1 MKGKQTNKTE
11 KGKKNYVLLIF
22 LFLASG
28 TMPGARTGV
37 QEISVCCAE

>member
-11 KGKKNYVLLIF
+11 KGEKNYVLLIF
-22 LFLASG
+22 LFPASG

-37 QEISVCCAE
+37 QEISVC